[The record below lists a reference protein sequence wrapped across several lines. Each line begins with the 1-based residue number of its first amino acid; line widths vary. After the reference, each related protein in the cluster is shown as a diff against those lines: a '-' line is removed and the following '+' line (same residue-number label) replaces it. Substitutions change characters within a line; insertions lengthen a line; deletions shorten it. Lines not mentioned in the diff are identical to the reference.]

1 MIQKI
6 IKYMA
11 GLLLLLALIYLFIAE
26 LRGNFYQIDKNAYR
40 SGILRNHNMPYYIEK
55 YQIKTILNLQGS
67 SKKSWYLNEIKLSKK
82 HNIQHIDYKISNKN
96 FYDHN
101 KTSEIVQILKN
112 APKPILIHCVGGADR
127 TSLVS
132 ALYEYAINHKS
143 AEEAK
148 KQFAWYYGHLPQLSI
163 RKHVI
168 AMDQSFESYVEKE
181 RKNE

>member
-1 MIQKI
+1 MIKKI
-6 IKYMA
+6 IKYTVS
-11 GLLLLLALIYLFIAE
+11 LLLILGLIYLFVAE

-40 SGILRNHNMPYYIEK
+40 SGILRSHNMPYYIEK
-55 YQIKTILNLQGS
+55 HQIKTILNLQGS
-67 SKKSWYLNEIKLSKK
+67 SKKPWYLNEIKLSKK
-82 HNIQHIDYKISNKN
+82 YNIHHIDYKISNSD
-96 FYDHN
+96 FCDHN

-112 APKPILIHCVGGADR
+112 SPKPILIHCVGGADR

-168 AMDQSFESYVEKE
+168 TMDRSFENYVKKE
-181 RKNE
+181 RIK